1 MNKKM
6 LYIFLF
12 ILVALGAFLTN
23 RFSSKPQ
30 IFSEKTESKIQ
41 QKAVNFKQ
49 AFERKILADKQ
60 QIQNNQPLITRERQY
75 TEKEI
80 EMMSE
85 GQFKDL
91 LSEVKRK
98 LPKKTELKTIPAH
111 ALHTTPPVIMEAGK
125 NLGLIK
131 EILFLHPQYQDEAI
145 IFYEECAKDESSP
158 TTIRALCLTN
168 LSQFK
173 KNTNFKNFPKEIV
186 DLAKIVME
194 N

>member
-1 MNKKM
+1 M

-30 IFSEKTESKIQ
+30 IFSEKMEGKIQ
-41 QKAVNFKQ
+41 QKAINFKQ
-49 AFERKILADKQ
+49 AFERKILTDKK
-60 QIQNNQPLITRERQY
+60 QIQDNQPFITRERQY

-85 GQFKDL
+85 DQFKDL
-91 LSEVKRK
+91 LRDVKRK
-98 LPKKTELKTIPAH
+98 LPKKTELKTIPVH
-111 ALHTTPPVIMEAGK
+111 ALHTTPPVIIEAGK

-131 EILFLHPQYQDEAI
+131 EIIFVHPNYKDKAVN
-145 IFYEECAKDESSP
+145 FYEDCAKDELSP

-168 LSQFK
+168 LSQLNK
-173 KNTNFKNFPKEIV
+173 YTNLKNFPKEIV
-186 DLAKIVME
+186 DLSKIVME